1 MRSVCCALALAF
13 SGLCAAQTSAALDD
27 PLAKFAD
34 AVMLFEADA
43 FGLAS
48 DRFER
53 YLDERPLVGTAD
65 RGNERQVA
73 ELNRALAAQR
83 AKLPEAEVL
92 LESFVDRY
100 SPQPIALEAVR
111 QVADIA
117 FAEKDYDRAT
127 EFYER
132 IPLAGLTTEQSDE
145 VRFRLGYTA
154 FASKDF
160 PTASRYLGDL
170 RQKPG
175 TYQEPATYYYALS
188 RYYAND
194 IKTAR
199 RAFEALKT
207 SKTYEAVLPGY
218 LAQLY
223 FAEGDYE
230 EVVAY
235 AAPMVK
241 SGTARQTDELALLV
255 GRAYFELGR
264 YEEALPFL
272 EQYAA
277 QGRKMSAVDFYQLGY
292 SQYKTGA
299 YPAAAANLKQLYN
312 ENTILGQQAMY
323 YLGNAYLRQNQ
334 RTEARPAFASVSRMP
349 YDATLREEAAW
360 NVAKLNYELGYSQ
373 EALEALQNVPAT
385 SRHYAEAQALLAR
398 VILASRDYAGALKI
412 LNKMGVLTPELR
424 LVKQRVLVLRG
435 LQLLQE
441 DKVDDAATLLN
452 QSLENAGDPYYE
464 ALAEYWLGDISFR
477 KNELAVSRQ
486 RLTKF
491 LAKAAALKTALPDD
505 ANAGT
510 ANYTLGYVNLRE
522 EKYPAALGHF
532 QEAVAE
538 LRRRTRISGQTP
550 ELQQLLGD
558 AVMRAGDA
566 NFKRND
572 YKAAQKFYDEA
583 ITAKYTGY
591 VYALYQ
597 RGIIAGLQ
605 GQSTEKIVNLEAI
618 VDEHSR
624 SEFAD
629 DALLELGVTYQSINQ
644 FKRAQE
650 SFQRLLKD
658 YPTSDLRNEALLQLG
673 LVTYNQGASET
684 AINYYKQVFTNNPTA
699 AEARTAQQALQE
711 IYVQDLGRPND
722 YLAFLETVPGFKLGD
737 AVRDSVNFSAATAQY
752 QAGNYDRAV
761 EQYTLYLKQFPKG
774 GSALEALY
782 RRAES
787 YLLLKQY
794 PAALKGYEEVIAR
807 GQTRYYEDALRKAAV
822 IAYNSTLDFDKAYRY
837 YAALIETGS
846 AGATDIETQLFAL
859 RSASKAGKRDAVKQ
873 ITDRL
878 TAMPGLRDA
887 DRAVVFFY
895 QGKAAYDAKEY
906 DRALTA
912 FNTVIRNDQGEA
924 AAEARYLVARIYYLR
939 RDLDLA
945 ESITIRAQRESSAYP
960 YWVAK
965 STLLLIDIFLDR
977 KDYLSANAVA
987 EGLVAN
993 YKGDPELEAEARK
1006 KLAEVKRVGDNNSRV
1021 LPVDTS
1027 VIDLAEPK
1035 K

>member
-1 MRSVCCALALAF
+1 MRSVCCALTLLIA
-13 SGLCAAQTSAALDD
+13 SVCAAQPSAALDD
-27 PLAKFAD
+27 PLANFAD
-34 AVMLFEADA
+34 ATMLFEADA
-43 FGLAS
+43 FGLAA

-53 YLDERPLVGTAD
+53 YLDVRPLVGTAD
-65 RGNERQVA
+65 RGNERQQA

-111 QVADIA
+111 RVADMA
-117 FAEKDYDRAT
+117 FAEKDYERAA
-127 EFYER
+127 EYYAR
-132 IPLAGLTTEQSDE
+132 IPLGGLSEQQSDE

-160 PTASRYLGDL
+160 DSSSRYLGDL
-170 RQKPG
+170 RSKPG

-194 IKTAR
+194 IPTAR
-199 RAFEALKT
+199 RAFEALK
-207 SKTYEAVLPGY
+207 SSRTYAEVLPGY

-235 AAPMVK
+235 AGPLVT
-241 SGTARQTDELALLV
+241 SGPSQQSDELALLV

-277 QGRKMSAVDFYQLGY
+277 LGRKMSAADFYQLGY

-312 ENTILGQQAMY
+312 ENTILGQQALY
-323 YLGNAYLRQNQ
+323 YLGNTYLRQNL
-334 RTEARPAFASVSRMP
+334 RSEARPAFASVSRMP

-385 SRHYAEAQALLAR
+385 STHYAEAQALLAR
-398 VILASRDYAGALKI
+398 VILASRDYGAALAV
-412 LNKMGVLTPELR
+412 LDKMGVLTPELR

-435 LQLLQE
+435 LQLLQA
-441 DKVDDAATLLN
+441 DKIEDAALLLN
-452 QSLENAGDPYYE
+452 RSLENPGDAFYE
-464 ALAEYWLGDISFR
+464 ALAEYWLGDFSFR
-477 KNELAVSRQ
+477 QNELAVARQ

-491 LAKAAALKTALPDD
+491 LAKAATLKTTLPDD
-505 ANAGT
+505 ANTGT
-510 ANYTLGYVNLRE
+510 ANYTLGYISMRE
-522 EKYPAALGHF
+522 DKYPAALGHF

-538 LRRRTRISGQTP
+538 FRRRLRVSGQTQD
-550 ELQQLLGD
+550 LQRLLGD
-558 AVMRAGDA
+558 AVLRAGDA

-583 ITAKYTGY
+583 IAGKFTGY

-605 GQSTEKIVNLEAI
+605 GNNTEKIVDLELIA
-618 VDEHSR
+618 DQHPASD
-624 SEFAD
+624 FAD
-629 DALLELGVTYQSINQ
+629 DGLLELGLTYQSINQ
-644 FKRAQE
+644 LKRAQE
-650 SFQRLLKD
+650 AFQRLLEA
-658 YPTSDLRNEALLQLG
+658 YPNSPLRNEALLQLG

-684 AINYYKQVFTNNPTA
+684 AIGYYKQVFANDPTA
-699 AEARTAQQALQE
+699 AEASTAQRALQE

-737 AVRDSVNFSAATAQY
+737 AVRDSVNFSAALAQY
-752 QAGNYDRAV
+752 QAGNYERAI
-761 EQYTLYLKQFPKG
+761 EQYTLYLEQFPKG
-774 GSALEALY
+774 TSALEALY

-787 YLLLKQY
+787 YLLLEQY
-794 PAALKGYEEVIAR
+794 PAALTGYEEVIAR
-807 GQTRYYEDALRKAAV
+807 GQTRYYTDALRKSAV

-837 YAALIETGS
+837 YTTLIES
-846 AGATDIETQLFAL
+846 SPAAAADVETQLFAL
-859 RSASKAGKRDAVKQ
+859 RAAAKAGRKADVLAVSNR
-873 ITDRL
+873 IMAL
-878 TAMPGLRDA
+878 PGLRDA
-887 DRAVVFFY
+887 DRAVVSFY
-895 QGKAAYDAKEY
+895 QGKAAYEAKEY
-906 DRALTA
+906 DRALAA
-912 FNTVIRNDQGEA
+912 FNAVIRNDQGEA
-924 AAEARYLVARIYYLR
+924 AAESRYLVARIYYLR
-939 RDLDLA
+939 RDMDLA
-945 ESITIRAQRESSAYP
+945 QSITVRAQRESSAYP

-965 STLLLIDIFLDR
+965 STLLLVDIFLDAG
-977 KDYLSANAVA
+977 DYLSAKAVA

-993 YKGDPELEAEARK
+993 YKGDAGLEREAK
-1006 KLAEVKRVGDNNSRV
+1006 AKLAEVERVGTSKSRI
-1021 LPVDTS
+1021 LPADGTQL
-1027 VIDLAEPK
+1027 DLAEPK
-1035 K
+1035 N

>member
-1 MRSVCCALALAF
+1 MRSVCCALALAYA
-13 SGLCAAQTSAALDD
+13 GLCAAQPSAALDD
-27 PLAKFAD
+27 PAAEFAD

-43 FGLAS
+43 YALAA
-48 DRFER
+48 DRFDR
-53 YLDERPLVGTAD
+53 YLDTRPLVGTAD
-65 RGNERQVA
+65 RGNERQQA

-83 AKLPEAEVL
+83 ARLPEAEVL

-117 FAEKDYDRAT
+117 FAEKDYDRAA
-127 EFYER
+127 EYYKR
-132 IPLAGLTTEQSDE
+132 IPLSGLTTEQSDE

-160 PTASRYLGDL
+160 ATASRYLGDL
-170 RQKPG
+170 RSKPG
-175 TYQEPATYYYALS
+175 TYQESATYYYALS

-194 IKTAR
+194 IKAAR

-207 SKTYEAVLPGY
+207 SQRYAEVLPGY

-230 EVVAY
+230 QVVAY
-235 AAPMVK
+235 AAPMVEN
-241 SGTARQTDELALLV
+241 GTARQTDELALLV

-272 EQYAA
+272 EQYASK
-277 QGRKMSAVDFYQLGY
+277 GRKMSAADFYQLGY
-292 SQYKTGA
+292 SQYKTGS
-299 YPAAAANLKQLYN
+299 YSAAAANLKQLYN
-312 ENTILGQQAMY
+312 ENTALGQQAMY
-323 YLGNAYLRQNQ
+323 YLGNAYLQQNQ
-334 RTEARPAFASVSRMP
+334 RTEARPAFSSVSRMP
-349 YDATLREEAAW
+349 YDAVLREEAAW

-373 EALEALQNVPAT
+373 EALEALQGIPAT

-398 VILASRDYAGALKI
+398 VILTSRDYAGALKI
-412 LNKMGVLTPELR
+412 LEKMGVLTPELR
-424 LVKQRVLVLRG
+424 LVKQQVQVLRG
-435 LQLLQE
+435 LQLLRT
-441 DKVDDAATLLN
+441 DKLDDAAALLS
-452 QSLENAGDPYYE
+452 QSLENPGDPLYG

-477 KNELAVSRQ
+477 KNDLAVSRS

-491 LAKAAALKTALPDD
+491 LAKAAALKQPLPDD
-505 ANAGT
+505 ANVGT
-510 ANYTLGYVNLRE
+510 ANYTLGYINLRE
-522 EKYPAALGHF
+522 EKYPASLGHF
-532 QEAVAE
+532 QDAVVE
-538 LRRRTRISGQTP
+538 LRRRVRLSGQTP
-550 ELQQLLGD
+550 ELQRLLGD
-558 AVMRAGDA
+558 AVVRAGDA

-572 YKAAQKFYDEA
+572 YKAAQTFYDEA
-583 ITAKYTGY
+583 IAAKYSGY

-597 RGIIAGLQ
+597 RAMIAGLQ
-605 GQSTEKIVNLEAI
+605 GKSTEKIVNLEAI
-618 VDEHSR
+618 ADEHPT

-629 DALLELGVTYQSINQ
+629 DALLELGVTYQSISQ
-644 FKRAQE
+644 LKRAQE
-650 SFQRLLKD
+650 TLQRLLKE
-658 YPTSDLRNEALLQLG
+658 YPTSALRNEALLQLG
-673 LVTYNQGASET
+673 LVTYNQGSSEA
-684 AINYYKQVFTNNPTA
+684 AINYYKQVFANGPTA
-699 AEARTAQQALQE
+699 AEARTAQVALQE

-752 QAGNYDRAV
+752 QNGNYERAV
-761 EQYTLYLKQFPKG
+761 EQYTLYLKQFPTG
-774 GSALEALY
+774 GSALEAQY

-787 YLLLKQY
+787 YLLIEQY

-807 GQTRYYEDALRKAAV
+807 GQNRYYEDALRKAAV
-822 IAYNSTLDFDKAYRY
+822 IAYNSTLEFDKAYRY
-837 YAALIETGS
+837 YAILIESGS
-846 AGATDIETQLFAL
+846 ARAADVETQLFAL
-859 RSASKAGKRDAVKQ
+859 RAAAKAGRTDAVRQ

-878 TAMPGLRDA
+878 AAQPGLRDA

-906 DRALTA
+906 DRALAA

-939 RDLDLA
+939 RDIDLA
-945 ESITIRAQRESSAYP
+945 ESITIRSQRESSAYP
-960 YWVAK
+960 YWVAR

-977 KDYLSANAVA
+977 KDYLSAKAVA

-993 YKGDPELEAEARK
+993 YRGDAELEREAK
-1006 KLAEVKRVGDNNSRV
+1006 TKLAEVERIGGNNSRV

-1027 VIDLAEPK
+1027 VLDLADPRK
-1035 K
+1035 